1 MARRR
6 AFPGK
11 SMRDLLTGAAIGGLV
26 GLLLGLSV
34 SETVGAVVAG
44 LTALIGAFFGLV
56 ERAPALPSAGPA
68 RIAGF
73 ALGAAALALVGV
85 HLRATD
91 ALGASEAD
99 RLAAWR
105 GIGFS
110 PEEARGLVAFEK
122 LGLAPEGTAVAAAPQ
137 AARTTALFNS
147 GAAESCAALSQPVY
161 GSAAALRSAFVAE
174 GGAWAGFA
182 EAVPDAPEAEQ
193 TALLRAALALVCG

>member
-1 MARRR
+1 MKSKQCGR
-6 AFPGK
+6 AV
-11 SMRDLLTGAAIGGLV
+11 MRDLLTGAAIGGLV

-44 LTALIGAFFGLV
+44 LTALVGAFFGLV

-105 GIGFS
+105 GVGFS
-110 PEEARGLVAFEK
+110 AEEARGLVAFEK
-122 LGLAPEGTAVAAAPQ
+122 LGLAPQGATVAAAPL
-137 AARTTALFNS
+137 AERSTALFNS
-147 GAAESCAALSQPVY
+147 DAAAGCATLSQPIY

-174 GGAWAGFA
+174 GGAWARFA
-182 EAVPDAPEAEQ
+182 EALPDSGEEDQ
-193 TALLRAALALVCG
+193 EALLRAALSLVCG